1 MDSQIEDQGATPSQG
16 ADWMVLAVLFVS
28 GAVLMAVEI
37 VGARILTV
45 SFGSTIFIWGTL
57 LGVFMGS
64 LSIGY
69 TIGGRLSDLSA
80 SRRTMGLVALAGGI
94 TIIPVPVAG
103 YAIGRFVSE
112 HLGGGGPSAALGP
125 FVAMVLLFLLP
136 GIAVGMLSPFG
147 IRVLA
152 RSIDAI
158 GKVTGKV
165 YGFQALGSIAG
176 SLLVVF
182 FLMSFLSNRVILCA
196 SAAILGLSGAILAL
210 VSESVS
216 RGQNEDE
223 TKEKE

>member
-1 MDSQIEDQGATPSQG
+1 MESRIEDTGALASRG
-16 ADWMVLAVLFVS
+16 ADWLVLAVLFVS
-28 GAVLMAVEI
+28 GAVLMGVEI

-45 SFGSTIFIWGTL
+45 SFGSTIFIWGSL

-69 TIGGRLSDLSA
+69 TIGGRLSDLSG
-80 SRRTMGLVALAGGI
+80 SRRMMGLVALAGGI
-94 TIIPVPVAG
+94 AIIPVPVAG

-112 HLGGGGPSAALGP
+112 HLGGEGPSAVLGP
-125 FVAMVLLFLLP
+125 LVAMVLLFLLP
-136 GIAVGMLSPFG
+136 GVAVGMLSPFG

-152 RSIDAI
+152 RNIDAI

-182 FLMSFLSNRVILCA
+182 FLMSLLSNRVILCG
-196 SAAILGLSGAILAL
+196 SAAILGLAGAILAL
-210 VSESVS
+210 VGE
-216 RGQNEDE
+216 RGTCGQNKE
-223 TKEKE
+223 TKEVE